1 MRGKHLRGLRCALVL
16 ACARALYEEAASIE
30 TLADFKSVLASNET
44 WLVHFCVPDVE
55 GCEVFAP
62 GFAPIAEEI
71 VQFGIR
77 VGFVEPSEKNQKMF
91 AGMGVQRVPALKG
104 FFGPT
109 SINPYT
115 KKPHRD
121 STDYDF
127 GTSMRPAS
135 VKRWAYKHMP
145 HAVHQKATGKT
156 LSPLFGAAVAGGGE
170 VAVFFTDRDDTS
182 PLLKALSNEFAGRL
196 TIAEVHSSETE
207 LTEAYGVT
215 AFPELH
221 VVAPPRPALIDGD
234 VTEGGIAKYDGS
246 LRDRAALTAFLEA
259 HALAEAVGGGGGGGD
274 DGGGGGDDA
283 GAGGGGDA
291 AEEAA
296 FLSADEFSS
305 TVLAATDAWIL
316 ALVRDADDNA
326 LPQDYA
332 AVAPKAEG
340 SLHAGALRCTEHEAV
355 CAAHAD
361 AKWLVYAY
369 SSAEGKKPPPTT
381 AASAAAAL
389 RDATETVPDR
399 AVRDLGPAQID
410 SIMSQAA
417 DEGASRHPRDLPSLG
432 ANSRA
437 LASHAFLA
445 LAQAKSFFSPSQRRP
460 SRRSCS
466 SRSA

>member
-1 MRGKHLRGLRCALVL
+1 MLRHLRIALVL
-16 ACARALYEEAASIE
+16 ACTRALYEEAVAIE
-30 TLADFKSVLASNET
+30 TLAELKTVLASNET

-55 GCEVFAP
+55 GCEVFAE

-77 VGFVEPSEKNQKMF
+77 VGFVEPSEKNQKLF

-109 SINPYT
+109 TINPYT

-156 LSPLFGAAVAGGGE
+156 LSPLFGSAVASGSE

-196 TIAEVHSSETE
+196 TIAEVQSSETE

-221 VVAPPRPALIDGD
+221 VVAPPKPALIDGD
-234 VTEGGIAKYDGS
+234 VTAGSITKYDGS
-246 LRDRAALTAFLEA
+246 LRDRAALTAFLEE
-259 HALAEAVGGGGGGGD
+259 HALAEAIGGDGGGD
-274 DGGGGGDDA
+274 GGDDEADA
-283 GAGGGGDA
+283 GSGDRA

-296 FLSADEFSS
+296 FLSADDFPT

-316 ALVRDADDNA
+316 ALVRDADDNS
-326 LPQDYA
+326 LPRDYA
-332 AVAPKAEG
+332 TVAPKAEG
-340 SLHAGALRCTEHEAV
+340 SLHAGALRCTEHEAL

-369 SSAEGKKPPPTT
+369 SSEGKKAPPTT
-381 AASAAAAL
+381 AASAAAVL
-389 RDATETVPDR
+389 REATETVPDR

-417 DEGASRHPRDLPSLG
+417 DEGASRARTVTRPSLG
-432 ANSRA
+432 ALSFSSPLSSCFLSVRA
-437 LASHAFLA
+437 LSRTK
-445 LAQAKSFFSPSQRRP
+445 AKSSFSLSPRRL
-460 SRRSCS
+460 SRRSYS

>member
-1 MRGKHLRGLRCALVL
+1 MH
-16 ACARALYEEAASIE
+16 ARAQYEEAVSIE
-30 TLADFKSVLASNET
+30 TLAELKTVLASNET

-55 GCEVFAP
+55 GCEVFAE

-109 SINPYT
+109 TINPYT

-156 LSPLFGAAVAGGGE
+156 LSPLFGSAVASGSE

-196 TIAEVHSSETE
+196 TIAEVQSSETE

-221 VVAPPRPALIDGD
+221 VVAPPKPALIDGD
-234 VTEGGIAKYDGS
+234 VTAGSITKYDGS
-246 LRDRAALTAFLEA
+246 LRDRAALTAFLEE
-259 HALAEAVGGGGGGGD
+259 HALAEAIGGDGGGD
-274 DGGGGGDDA
+274 GGDD
-283 GAGGGGDA
+283 
-291 AEEAA
+291 E
-296 FLSADEFSS
+296 
-305 TVLAATDAWIL
+305 
-316 ALVRDADDNA
+316 
-326 LPQDYA
+326 
-332 AVAPKAEG
+332 
-340 SLHAGALRCTEHEAV
+340 
-355 CAAHAD
+355 AD
-361 AKWLVYAY
+361 A
-369 SSAEGKKPPPTT
+369 
-381 AASAAAAL
+381 
-389 RDATETVPDR
+389 R
-399 AVRDLGPAQID
+399 
-410 SIMSQAA
+410 
-417 DEGASRHPRDLPSLG
+417 
-432 ANSRA
+432 
-437 LASHAFLA
+437 
-445 LAQAKSFFSPSQRRP
+445 QRRP
-460 SRRSCS
+460 RGRGGRLSERGRLLRRPYLRRQMRGS
-466 SRSA
+466 SRSCATPTTIRCPATTPRSRPRLKAACTRARCGAPNTKPCAPRTPTPSGSCTRTVPPRGRKRRRPRLRARPQRCVRLRRPCPTARCATSARPR

>member
-1 MRGKHLRGLRCALVL
+1 MQDVESWQELVREATHLFMRHDQDNSDSIDVGELRGCLRGLGL
-16 ACARALYEEAASIE
+16 
-30 TLADFKSVLASNET
+30 D
-44 WLVHFCVPDVE
+44 
-55 GCEVFAP
+55 
-62 GFAPIAEEI
+62 
-71 VQFGIR
+71 
-77 VGFVEPSEKNQKMF
+77 
-91 AGMGVQRVPALKG
+91 
-104 FFGPT
+104 PT
-109 SINPYT
+109 T
-115 KKPHRD
+115 
-121 STDYDF
+121 
-127 GTSMRPAS
+127 MQ
-135 VKRWAYKHMP
+135 V
-145 HAVHQKATGKT
+145 
-156 LSPLFGAAVAGGGE
+156 GE
-170 VAVFFTDRDDTS
+170 VLDRYDADGNRT
-182 PLLKALSNEFAGRL
+182 LDKREF
-196 TIAEVHSSETE
+196 
-207 LTEAYGVT
+207 
-215 AFPELH
+215 
-221 VVAPPRPALIDGD
+221 
-234 VTEGGIAKYDGS
+234 
-246 LRDRAALTAFLEA
+246 
-259 HALAEAVGGGGGGGD
+259 
-274 DGGGGGDDA
+274 
-283 GAGGGGDA
+283 
-291 AEEAA
+291 
-296 FLSADEFSS
+296 
-305 TVLAATDAWIL
+305 L

-432 ANSRA
+432 TNSRA